1 LAACAGGDNDDGV
14 ATLGNGDQAG
24 AATASPSIDPEG
36 ALAEFAECMRCPRGR
51 GLPGPQVDD
60 DAGIE
65 IGEVAP
71 TGSLIEMDR
80 EVIDEAMGACQDLLP
95 AGGRGPDLTPR
106 TRPSSRT
113 RLSSMRS
120 ACEHGVEDIP
130 DPGFAADGAFIQ
142 RIDPGIANSD
152 EFRGAD
158 EACQSII
165 EDAHPGGEWEV
176 TTNE

>member
-24 AATASPSIDPEG
+24 AATASPSIDPED
-36 ALAEFAECMRCPRGR
+36 ALAEFAKCMRCPRGR
-51 GLPGPQVDD
+51 GLPRPQVDE

-65 IGEVAP
+65 IGEGGADGVPHRDGPRGDRRGYGALS
-71 TGSLIEMDR
+71 GSPAAGWSRARSHPEDQAAFQDSAIEYA
-80 EVIDEAMGACQDLLP
+80 EC
-95 AGGRGPDLTPR
+95 
-106 TRPSSRT
+106 
-113 RLSSMRS
+113 MR
-120 ACEHGVEDIP
+120 EHGVEDFP

-165 EDAHPGGEWEV
+165 EDAHPGGEEGGR
-176 TTNE
+176 